1 MTVSRPQALY
11 VYAHPEQ
18 RSFNRELFDAARA
31 ELELTHDVVTS
42 DLYAMGFDPR
52 LGEHDLGAFAR
63 TNGSFL
69 TRWSR
74 ALAAAQLPEE
84 ICVEQQKLLDADLVV
99 LQFPLWWYSV
109 PAILKGWFDRVL
121 SAGFGF
127 DVRDPETGRTRKYG
141 DGLLTGKRALVVV
154 SFGESGSALSPRG
167 IAGDLESVLYGLI
180 HGTLFYTGIEVL
192 PLHAIPE
199 ADDFDSAD
207 VAREI
212 ACLRARVSELRTER
226 PIPFRRMRG
235 GDYTP
240 ERVLR
245 EDIAPGRTDLGIHR
259 EDSGRPDAG
268 ALRPAG

>member
-1 MTVSRPQALY
+1 MTGSRPQALY

-18 RSFNRELFDAARA
+18 RSLNRELFDAARA

-52 LGEHDLGAFAR
+52 LGEHDLGSFAR
-63 TNGSFL
+63 ANGTFL
-69 TRWSR
+69 SRWSS

-84 ICVEQQKLLDADLVV
+84 VCVEQQKLLDADLVV

-121 SAGFGF
+121 SSGFGF

-141 DGLLTGKRALVVV
+141 DGLLTGKRALIVV
-154 SFGESGSALSPRG
+154 SFGESASALSQRG
-167 IAGDLESVLYGLI
+167 IAGDLDSVLYGLT

-199 ADDFDSAD
+199 ADDFDSMD

-212 ACLRARVSELRTER
+212 ARLRSRIAGLHAES

-245 EDIAPGRTDLGIHR
+245 DGIAPGRTDLGIHR
-259 EDSGRPDAG
+259 ADV
-268 ALRPAG
+268 